1 MHTTRRERLAP
12 AVLAGA
18 PGRRGAG
25 DRRSCAARRHRFDGR
40 CVGVLDTVLGGG
52 AAPLPLNAP
61 RSPRTPPSR
70 RPLPPDDGAGPA
82 LAPARSARRLG
93 SLRALVAGGG
103 LRRPQ
108 RPGTGRRVRRG
119 RNGRVRVR
127 ERAVVR
133 ARRHARVR
141 GVGRRLGGCAPR
153 RGRRRRPHALEG
165 AHGELPGRLLPACT
179 GSGAASWGVAPR
191 APADGAEG
199 RVRGARAARPRQ
211 LQDRERHCRPPR
223 RRPGPRGDRRRA
235 AGQAARDRR
244 DRPARR

>member
-1 MHTTRRERLAP
+1 MRRERLAP
-12 AVLAGA
+12 AVLARA

-25 DRRSCAARRHRFDGR
+25 DVAPARRRRHRVRRSLRRGARHRAGR
-40 CVGVLDTVLGGG
+40 GRGT
-52 AAPLPLNAP
+52 AASE
-61 RSPRTPPSR
+61 RSAKPAYPPSR

-82 LAPARSARRLG
+82 LAPARSARCLG
-93 SLRALVAGGG
+93 SLRALVAAGGG
-103 LRRPQ
+103 LRRPR

-165 AHGELPGRLLPACT
+165 AHGELPGTASCVYRFRRGFMGGCAASSGGWTGTASTGRSCCSTSTTSRPVKALPAT
-179 GSGAASWGVAPR
+179 S
-191 APADGAEG
+191 
-199 RVRGARAARPRQ
+199 
-211 LQDRERHCRPPR
+211 
-223 RRPGPRGDRRRA
+223 RRPGPSGRPPTCCG
-235 AGQAARDRR
+235 AGCAR
-244 DRPARR
+244 PT